1 MVNVFS
7 ISNGGEALG
16 PYEMGQLRSM
26 WNTGQLTANTLY
38 WSEDGNEWRG
48 ISELRL
54 GETEAKSA
62 ARPEA
67 SLNLAGG
74 AKATEA
80 ADDPP
85 AAVKSDSL
93 APSQLV
99 LIIGVIGFFVWI
111 YVDSMWGKP
120 WLMWVAAPLLLVGIA
135 VIGHILWGLFILSGA
150 ALTDRNFWRANKWKA
165 ASLLALVAGIFIFV
179 QMPERILGEELV
191 KEHGIKAV
199 YAVIAVGAA
208 AVASLAWV
216 AIKANRRKSG

>member
-26 WNTGQLTANTLY
+26 WNMGQLTANTLY

-135 VIGHILWGLFILSGA
+135 VIGHILWGPVHSFGCGA
-150 ALTDRNFWRANKWKA
+150 HGPK
-165 ASLLALVAGIFIFV
+165 LLASQQVESGVTAG
-179 QMPERILGEELV
+179 LGRGYFHLCSD
-191 KEHGIKAV
+191 A
-199 YAVIAVGAA
+199 
-208 AVASLAWV
+208 
-216 AIKANRRKSG
+216 